1 MSRKPQE
8 GMEEKISEF
17 IRDFIEFNGYPP
29 SVREIA
35 QGVGI
40 KSTSTVHRYMS
51 IMEEK
56 GMLTRNSL
64 KTRAVKLSDMP
75 EEKHYSE
82 DNMIEVPVVGTV
94 AAGVPITATQNVIE
108 TFPLPSYFARKGEVF
123 MLKVKGD
130 SMINMGIFDGDFVI
144 VAKQSTASNHEVVVA
159 MIDGEATVKRF
170 YKENGYFK
178 LVPEND
184 MLEPIIAPHIDIIG
198 KVVGVFRTKVI

>member
-1 MSRKPQE
+1 MARKAQE

-94 AAGVPITATQNVIE
+94 AAGVPIT
-108 TFPLPSYFARKGEVF
+108 PSNID
-123 MLKVKGD
+123 LKSAIGFCPVTAIIRTLL
-130 SMINMGIFDGDFVI
+130 SINAITI
-144 VAKQSTASNHEVVVA
+144 
-159 MIDGEATVKRF
+159 
-170 YKENGYFK
+170 
-178 LVPEND
+178 
-184 MLEPIIAPHIDIIG
+184 PI
-198 KVVGVFRTKVI
+198 R